1 MHHKKF
7 IYQIENQE
15 EKENPTEKKRDGL
28 EKKAVS
34 KTAQDCGQK
43 KYLFL
48 PKTPAKENEKVMS
61 DNISMTSDTK
71 STSKSA
77 SGITYKWCHLKTCMN
92 PKNHNKTLKFG
103 VSEKATKFEK
113 IFVVLLTR
121 ASCSVRA
128 TAYLSKSRRRFFKT
142 NVVKSYYT
150 NFTTFDC
157 LDFNLVKV

>member
-1 MHHKKF
+1 MKIITEFFRVLGSNDSMKNFTLENYCIIKKF
-7 IYQIENQE
+7 IYPIGNQE
-15 EKENPTEKKRDGL
+15 VKENPTEKKRDGL

-77 SGITYKWCHLKTCMN
+77 SGITYK
-92 PKNHNKTLKFG
+92 
-103 VSEKATKFEK
+103 
-113 IFVVLLTR
+113 
-121 ASCSVRA
+121 
-128 TAYLSKSRRRFFKT
+128 
-142 NVVKSYYT
+142 
-150 NFTTFDC
+150 
-157 LDFNLVKV
+157 